1 MIDDVLY
8 AWVVQGGTMKHKLI
22 PGYMARRIFGHA
34 SKAKLVAA
42 STTGKRKMKH

>member
-1 MIDDVLY
+1 MINDDLY
-8 AWVVQGGTMKHKLI
+8 AWVVQGGTMKQKPI

-34 SKAKLVAA
+34 LKAKLVGT